1 MQRLPKIEPAIGAL
15 SLIGTRR
22 SSGRTV
28 PPHCVPLRSEVS
40 PAMRRIRFPRQR
52 LLVILSARMK
62 EEAKT

>member
-28 PPHCVPLRSEVS
+28 PPHCVPLRSLRRCEESDS
-40 PAMRRIRFPRQR
+40 PA
-52 LLVILSARMK
+52 SAFWLYYRP
-62 EEAKT
+62 A